1 MFTEAKDDG
10 IGCSYKS
17 CKAPVKSS
25 PPTNQHPVFL
35 QAGCPSCHTVTRPTM
50 SKHWRENITHGLAY
64 PKLTWGSSNFVSDH
78 FDLLVFYFQLQKVVG
93 KSRFPSV
100 NYCIEMWV
108 YTSNPG
114 VLYGSFSNLTGF
126 ESMSHQICCFCQI
139 GLNVINSQH
148 YSLQYIV
155 HDILSLSCSRMH
167 YDDKQQPAH
176 LMALNWG

>member
-1 MFTEAKDDG
+1 MQGSSQIITTNKPTPSFFTGRMPFLSHRHTTDNV
-10 IGCSYKS
+10 
-17 CKAPVKSS
+17 KALKGKY
-25 PPTNQHPVFL
+25 HPWTCL
-35 QAGCPSCHTVTRPTM
+35 PQAH
-50 SKHWRENITHGLAY
+50 L
-64 PKLTWGSSNFVSDH
+64 GSSNFVSDH

-176 LMALNWG
+176 LMALN